1 MIDEVRWAIASVIG
15 IVTAVLA
22 VWCIALIL

>member
-1 MIDEVRWAIASVIG
+1 MIDEVRWAIASVLG

-22 VWCIALIL
+22 VWLVALIL

>member
-1 MIDEVRWAIASVIG
+1 VIDELRWAIASVLG